1 MKKVKKTGSII
12 LIIISISTLAN
23 VNFDESTDLQNYIA
37 GFGGYLGAY
46 LYSGLPLNN
55 NSILPSGLLGNLLG
69 PLGTS
74 FICITGIVLSLSL
87 YFSSSISFLK
97 SVLGF
102 LSRKITQEKKT
113 EESVSRKTLLYKKN
127 LNPKNESKART
138 LLKNIFKSGNSE
150 DDFLFSDVSKNEAP
164 KPEPISSSNS
174 KKDISSGKEINENDK
189 QAGPVSEKL
198 GKGAVLEK
206 EQSTNS
212 LDNERQE
219 TEKVALNNDDQS
231 QEVEMDGFKVVR
243 AAKLKRQVICFQEKR

>member
-1 MKKVKKTGSII
+1 MTISYVYFIGSPKLEKVKKTGSVI

-102 LSRKITQEKKT
+102 LSRKITQERKT
-113 EESVSRKTLLYKKN
+113 EESDI
-127 LNPKNESKART
+127 E
-138 LLKNIFKSGNSE
+138 
-150 DDFLFSDVSKNEAP
+150 
-164 KPEPISSSNS
+164 
-174 KKDISSGKEINENDK
+174 KD
-189 QAGPVSEKL
+189 PVVQK
-198 GKGAVLEK
+198 
-206 EQSTNS
+206 
-212 LDNERQE
+212 
-219 TEKVALNNDDQS
+219 
-231 QEVEMDGFKVVR
+231 
-243 AAKLKRQVICFQEKR
+243 I

>member
-1 MKKVKKTGSII
+1 MGNFVAFYNFSLNIGLVDTSLLMTISYVYFIGSPKLEKVKKTGSVI

-102 LSRKITQEKKT
+102 LSRKITQERKT
-113 EESVSRKTLLYKKN
+113 EESDIEKDPVVQN
-127 LNPKNESKART
+127 LNPKKMSQSEDSLEEYFQIR
-138 LLKNIFKSGNSE
+138 NSE
-150 DDFLFSDVSKNEAP
+150 DDFLLVIPKNEVS
-164 KPEPISSSNS
+164 KPEPVSSSNS
-174 KKDISSGKEINENDK
+174 KDISSGKEIMKMINK
-189 QAGPVSEKL
+189 QI
-198 GKGAVLEK
+198 
-206 EQSTNS
+206 
-212 LDNERQE
+212 R
-219 TEKVALNNDDQS
+219 
-231 QEVEMDGFKVVR
+231 F
-243 AAKLKRQVICFQEKR
+243 LKN